1 MISSVADAL
10 RAAAWTLLPPSGF
23 VWSAA
28 IGATVYWRWRK
39 AGVVLLAGS
48 LAGLAVL
55 SLPIV
60 SYGLLSLGEV
70 SGERDVGTLA
80 PAEAAIIVLG
90 ADVRREAREYGP
102 ITLGPL
108 SLERLRYAARLQ
120 RRTGLPILTS
130 GGRLEADDTALSV
143 LMAEALATDFGVPV
157 RWIEDRSRNTAE
169 NARFSAEILR
179 KEGISVALVVTH
191 AWHMRRAIMAF
202 EKLGLDVRP
211 TPTLAPHRPTG
222 LDMIVPSA
230 ESLYESFLGIHE
242 LAGRIYYQV
251 AHRAS

>member
-1 MISSVADAL
+1 MISSVADEL

-28 IGATVYWRWRK
+28 IGAIVYWRWRK
-39 AGVVLLAGS
+39 AGLVLLAGS
-48 LAGLAVL
+48 LAGLSLL

-60 SYGLLSLGEV
+60 SYGLLSLGDA
-70 SGERDVGTLA
+70 SGGRDVGALA
-80 PAEAAIIVLG
+80 PAEAAIVVLG

-120 RRTGLPILTS
+120 RQTGLPILTS

-143 LMAEALATDFGVPV
+143 LMAEALSTDFGVPV
-157 RWIEDRSRNTAE
+157 RWIEDRSRSTAE
-169 NARFSAEILR
+169 NARFSAEMLR

-202 EKLGLDVRP
+202 EGHGLDVHP
-211 TPTLAPHRPTG
+211 APTLAPHRPTG

-230 ESLYESFLGIHE
+230 KSLHESFLGIHE
-242 LAGRIYYQV
+242 LAGRIYYEV
-251 AHRAS
+251 ARRAS

>member
-1 MISSVADAL
+1 MISPITDAL

-28 IGATVYWRWRK
+28 LGAVVYWRWRK
-39 AGVVLLAGS
+39 AGVFLLVVS

-60 SYGLLSLGEV
+60 SYGLLSLGEI
-70 SGERDVGTLA
+70 SGERDLGAPA
-80 PAEAAIIVLG
+80 PAEAAIVVLG
-90 ADVRREAREYGP
+90 ADVRREASEYGA

-120 RRTGLPILTS
+120 RRTGLPILVS
-130 GGRLEADDTALSV
+130 GGRLKPGDAALSV
-143 LMAEALATDFGVPV
+143 LMAEALAIDFRVSA

-169 NARFSAEILR
+169 NARFSAEMLR
-179 KEGISVALVVTH
+179 NEGISTALVVTH
-191 AWHMRRAIMAF
+191 AWHMRRAVMAF
-202 EKLGLDVRP
+202 EQRGLEVLP
-211 TPTLAPHRPTG
+211 APTLAPHRPTG

-230 ESLYESFLGIHE
+230 EALYESFLGVHE
-242 LAGRIYYQV
+242 LG
-251 AHRAS
+251 